1 MIRCCRMDDSI
12 FSFLPSFFTSF
23 DLETFLDLAG
33 QNPFAAMW
41 IILKSGGWI
50 LLAWFAWWAGTQG
63 YLEYIQD
70 RFWKKKEWMLMQ
82 ITVPR
87 VSEQTCKAVENIFAT
102 VAGLHNGPSWT
113 ENWVDGFVQTI
124 VSFEIASIDG
134 QVSFYIWC
142 ERRFEAMLKS
152 AIYAQYPDADI
163 VEAENYAKA
172 IPQNYPDEEWDVWGT
187 ELVPVAPDP
196 FSIKTYLDF
205 TDPVSGEFKDPL
217 AGVLENF
224 SHLGPGE
231 QAWYQINVKM
241 SDQKEFRKRAEKEI
255 NKIKGVKES
264 APESWVGKAFLF
276 PLQVL
281 NDFLKVAV
289 GGEIFPAGEKPKEE
303 KKDLFPKLAAL
314 SPGEKY
320 TLECLERKAGRIGF
334 DSKIRFIYAARKE
347 VFKKPRAVHA
357 FIGAIKQMNDFGAQ
371 SLKPESKVSGV
382 SSTIL
387 WFKDARNNLRK
398 TKLVQRYA
406 KRSGDGVSRYFL
418 SSEELATLWHFPIL
432 MQVKAPQL
440 RRTEAKKTD
449 PPSNI
454 PFE

>member
-1 MIRCCRMDDSI
+1 MIRCRRMGDDI
-12 FSFLPSFFTSF
+12 FLFLSSFLSF
-23 DLETFLDLAG
+23 DIENFLDIAG

-41 IILKSGGWI
+41 IIMKSGGWI

-82 ITVPR
+82 ITIPR
-87 VSEQTCKAVENIFAT
+87 VSEQTCKAVENMFAT
-102 VAGLHNGPSWT
+102 IAGLHNGPSWT
-113 ENWVDGFVQTI
+113 EIWVDGFVQTT
-124 VSFEIASIDG
+124 VSLEIASIDG

-142 ERRFEAMLKS
+142 ERRFEAMMKS

-172 IPQNYPDEEWDVWGT
+172 IPQTYPDEEWDIWGT
-187 ELVPVAPDP
+187 ELTTVAPDAFP
-196 FSIKTYLDF
+196 IKTYHDF
-205 TDPVSGEFKDPL
+205 EDPVSGEFKDPL

-231 QAWYQINVKM
+231 QAWYQINIKM
-241 SDQKEFRKRAEKEI
+241 TDQKDFRKRAEQEI
-255 NKIKGVKES
+255 NKIKGVKEKPS
-264 APESWVGKAFLF
+264 ESWVGQLF
-276 PLQVL
+276 SFPFNIFSDL
-281 NDFLKVAV
+281 LKVAF
-289 GGEIFPAGEKPKEE
+289 GYQLEPAEKPKED

-314 SPGEKY
+314 SPSEKY
-320 TLECLERKAGRIGF
+320 TLEALERKSGRIGF
-334 DSKIRFIYAARKE
+334 ETKIRFIYAGRKE

-357 FIGAIKQMNDFGAQ
+357 FIGAIKQVNDFGMQ
-371 SLKPESKVSGV
+371 SLKPESKACGV

-387 WFKDARNNLRK
+387 WFKEARNDIRK
-398 TKLVQRYA
+398 TRLVTRYA
-406 KRSGDGVSRYFL
+406 KRSGDGVSRYFM
-418 SSEELATLWHFPIL
+418 SVEELATLWHFPIL
-432 MQVKAPQL
+432 LQVKAPQL

-449 PPSNI
+449 APANI

>member
-1 MIRCCRMDDSI
+1 MEEFLASLIPGI
-12 FSFLPSFFTSF
+12 FAW
-23 DLETFLDLAG
+23 DLETFLDIAG

-41 IILKSGGWI
+41 IIMKSGGWV
-50 LLAWFAWWAGTQG
+50 LLLWFVWWAGTQT

-87 VSEQTCKAVENIFAT
+87 VTEQTCKAVENIFAT
-102 VAGLHNGPSWT
+102 IAGIHNGPSWT
-113 ENWVDGFVQTI
+113 EIWVDGFVQPT
-124 VSFEIASIDG
+124 VNLEIASING
-134 QVSFYIWC
+134 QVSYYIWC
-142 ERRFEAMLKS
+142 ERRFEAMMKS

-163 VEAENYAKA
+163 VETENYAKNV
-172 IPQNYPDEEWDVWGT
+172 PQQFPDEEWDLWGT
-187 ELVPVAPDP
+187 ELIPVMPDP
-196 FSIKTYLDF
+196 YPLKTYPEFEDKI
-205 TDPVSGEFKDPL
+205 SGEFKDPL

-224 SHLGPGE
+224 AHLGPGE
-231 QAWYQINVKM
+231 QAWMQINIKPT
-241 SDQKEFRKRAEKEI
+241 DQKDFRKRAEKEI
-255 NKIKGVKES
+255 NKIKGIKEKE
-264 APESWVGKAFLF
+264 PESWLGQAIIF

-281 NDFLKVAV
+281 NDFLKVLI
-289 GGEIFPAGEKPKEE
+289 GGEVFPASEPKKDD

-320 TLECLERKAGRIGF
+320 ILEALERKVSKIGF
-334 DSKIRFIYAARKE
+334 DSKIRYIYIGKKE

-357 FIGAIKQMNDFGAQ
+357 FIGAIKQMNTFDMQA
-371 SLKPESKVSGV
+371 LKPESKQTGV

-387 WFKDARNNLRK
+387 WFKEARNNIRK
-398 TKLVQRYA
+398 TRLVKRFA

-440 RRTEAKKTD
+440 SRTEAKKTD
-449 PPSNI
+449 APSNI